1 MNEYQS
7 RVEGVGRLHDSK
19 IISIAFGS
27 HKVIL
32 IEFLT
37 TSAQRMTVEFRG
49 VVNFYC
55 NGMLEGNIVESMEV
69 TTSKDIAQEDL
80 AYFVRREGR
89 GQSVEQ
95 LEKTIKTNELSL
107 VFILPSYGAEIGC
120 VCAKIQQSS
129 P

>member
-1 MNEYQS
+1 MNEHQS
-7 RVEGVGRLHDSK
+7 EVAGFGRLHDSK
-19 IISIAFGS
+19 IVSISFGS
-27 HKVIL
+27 HKDVV

-37 TSAQRMTVEFRG
+37 TSSQRTTVQFRG

-69 TTSKDIAQEDL
+69 STSKNLAHEDL
-80 AYFVRREGR
+80 GYFVRREGR

-95 LEKTIKTNELSL
+95 LEKAITTKDLTLA
-107 VFILPSYGAEIGC
+107 FILPSYGAEIGC
-120 VCAKIQQSS
+120 VCAGIEQSS